1 MPITNCP
8 KVFGMAV
15 SSPVAGSMVSGVPPI
30 RLAMLKGAWKVMGR
44 KGGGAVDGKGAEF
57 PWLAPSNGLHI
68 E

>member
-15 SSPVAGSMVSGVPPI
+15 SSPVAGSMVRGVPPI
-30 RLAMLKGAWKVMGR
+30 RFEMLKGAWKVIGR
-44 KGGGAVDGKGAEF
+44 KGGGAWEGSGAEF
-57 PWLAPSNGLHI
+57 PKLAPSNGLHI